1 IALDS
6 VELTFKE
13 YYISRADM
21 FHFRS
26 CLIDSCVYVGKFE
39 NWLGVHCTVSDIWSA
54 GEPAW
59 SGYVSEETRIVF
71 RSSSSQVLIYLQLSS
86 EMWDIDPQGD
96 LYFEKCYK
104 GFLPELFKRWSLQ
117 SCAHHV
123 SIIVFSRWYYNSAVL
138 NEEQLEKIKA
148 NKDHRDRY
156 YQLGKKAIGKF
167 F

>member
-1 IALDS
+1 
-6 VELTFKE
+6 
-13 YYISRADM
+13 M
-21 FHFRS
+21 WHFRN

-39 NWLGVHCTVSDIWSA
+39 SWLGLMCTVSDIWSA

-71 RSSSSQVLIYLQLSS
+71 RSSSSQVLIFIQFSS

-123 SIIVFSRWYYNSAVL
+123 SIILFSRWYYDTEL
-138 NEEQLEKIKA
+138 LTTEQLERIRA
-148 NKDHRDRY
+148 NRDHRDRY
-156 YQLGKKAIGKF
+156 YQVRF
-167 F
+167 V